1 MILYFEWYFSVSERA
16 IVYSWKKHPLN
27 METEDSTILTNSI
40 TSISPILN
48 DDLPDMIQS
57 IDEMERVKN
66 GLAKKHK
73 ILLASSQNPTEK
85 RVRFDSTPKS
95 GAKHIR
101 SMNLSPQ
108 INIDLNPDLVNLYNT
123 TQPIN
128 NLDQNSTLD
137 IISVG
142 IERSEKEISKFD
154 SKNNSRI
161 AENNAIEKSTNV
173 DEGNLAPDRSIE
185 INSLVGNP
193 SIYDQITL
201 NVISE
206 KTLSNQNAPNSL
218 VVNQSNAIPVS
229 KQITNSS
236 AIPNVKI
243 FDVNARKSKEKSK
256 NIEKGLAI
264 KTNDLKDKRRP
275 THTTLLDSK
284 NSLGAIDN
292 SEVPK
297 SNRKSY
303 SAHENRKY
311 VLLSDKQ
318 RHNKNRN
325 TLMDKRERI
334 HTSTAKKAQNVES
347 TSRSNINDVTRRETN
362 SEDHVE
368 TTQKKVKSIVNH
380 VNEQSSSNTPKY
392 DLRDVESKSLNDCIV
407 INKEDAI
414 VLQSQPRS
422 KDKSLTIDIDN
433 EEPPY
438 VPEKSCNTEEIIQ
451 KEPPSKSKRP
461 IGQKLHL
468 LMSETAPFLNSTC
481 NDDRK
486 KRKLAPTIE
495 SVMEITQYNN
505 KVSQSHIANS
515 DITLK
520 EGKMFGIA
528 DIQKIKKQLSDYLPS
543 HQNEQEKAVDTDI
556 NTISIEKR
564 LCRILSSK
572 NIPIPDLS
580 KNNK

>member
-16 IVYSWKKHPLN
+16 ILYSWKKHPLN
-27 METEDSTILTNSI
+27 MDTEDSTSLTNSI
-40 TSISPILN
+40 PSISPILN
-48 DDLPDMIQS
+48 DHHPDLIQS

-73 ILLASSQNPTEK
+73 IMLASSQNPTEK
-85 RVRFDSTPKS
+85 RVRFDSTPTS

-101 SMNLSPQ
+101 SMNLSAP
-108 INIDLNPDLVNLYNT
+108 IHIDLNPDLVNLYNT

-154 SKNNSRI
+154 FKNNNRI
-161 AENNAIEKSTNV
+161 AENNEIEKPTNV
-173 DEGNLAPDRSIE
+173 DEGNLASDRSIE

-201 NVISE
+201 NAISQN
-206 KTLSNQNAPNSL
+206 TPSNQNAPNNL

-229 KQITNSS
+229 KQIANSS
-236 AIPNVKI
+236 AIPNETI
-243 FDVNARKSKEKSK
+243 LDVNARKSKEKSK
-256 NIEKGLAI
+256 NIEKGLVV
-264 KTNDLKDKRRP
+264 KKDDLKDKRRS

-303 SAHENRKY
+303 SAHDNRKY

-318 RHNKNRN
+318 RHNKNRS
-325 TLMDKRERI
+325 TLIDKRERI
-334 HTSTAKKAQNVES
+334 HTSTAKKAQNGES
-347 TSRSNINDVTRRETN
+347 TSKSNVNDVTKGETN

-368 TTQKKVKSIVNH
+368 TKIKSIVND
-380 VNEQSSSNTPKY
+380 VNEHSNSNTTKY
-392 DLRDVESKSLNDCIV
+392 DLRNVESESLNDCIV
-407 INKEDAI
+407 INKEDAL

-422 KDKSLTIDIDN
+422 KGQSLTIDIDN

-451 KEPPSKSKRP
+451 KEPPSKSKPP
-461 IGQKLHL
+461 IGQNLHL

-481 NDDRK
+481 NGDRK

-505 KVSQSHIANS
+505 KVSQSHIPHP

-543 HQNEQEKAVDTDI
+543 HQNEQEKADDTDT